1 MLHEC
6 EERPSLTNDEMK
18 KNEKLKKGV
27 SVVFGTRLEM
37 NQAMNKL
44 STISERTVSE
54 RIKNQTFHTSCVTHE
69 NEIHSLINCYAFL
82 KLVTTS

>member
-44 STISERTVSE
+44 STISCFR
-54 RIKNQTFHTSCVTHE
+54 E
-69 NEIHSLINCYAFL
+69 N
-82 KLVTTS
+82 